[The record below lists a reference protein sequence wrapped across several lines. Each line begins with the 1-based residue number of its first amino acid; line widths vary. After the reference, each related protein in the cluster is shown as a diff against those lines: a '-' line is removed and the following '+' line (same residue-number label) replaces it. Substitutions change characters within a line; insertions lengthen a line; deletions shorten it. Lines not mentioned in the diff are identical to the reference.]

1 MHSLAQKRESG
12 PHVQQRPA
20 DDAALGIPR
29 DTLVNTLAGDEAQH
43 THSQTQVCRA
53 ATTALCP

>member
-29 DTLVNTLAGDEAQH
+29 DTLVNTLAGDEAQYA
-43 THSQTQVCRA
+43 HSQTQVCRA